1 MYIYIHLPSICQ
13 PALSRCFSKA
23 KVESKEPP
31 SYLLYVQRAQSRAE
45 RKAAL
50 EEERSCLARKAE
62 RGQLQGE
69 KGEMEKK
76 QP

>member
-1 MYIYIHLPSICQ
+1 MCQ

-50 EEERSCLARKAE
+50 EEERSCLAPTRNTASYKG
-62 RGQLQGE
+62 RRE
-69 KGEMEKK
+69 KWKK
-76 QP
+76 NNHDSKKNNC

>member
-1 MYIYIHLPSICQ
+1 MCQ
-13 PALSRCFSKA
+13 PALSRCFSKAA

-50 EEERSCLARKAE
+50 EEERSCLAPTRNAAS
-62 RGQLQGE
+62 
-69 KGEMEKK
+69 
-76 QP
+76 